1 MAGGGH
7 SVDLGPGWLAMA
19 FFVNAC
25 CDSPGSRCRFDP
37 TKVTL
42 STKDVAQ
49 SEFGHFDFFGRDRFW
64 RFVRHLSLG

>member
-1 MAGGGH
+1 
-7 SVDLGPGWLAMA
+7 MA

-49 SEFGHFDFFGRDRFW
+49 SEFGHFDFFDRDRFW